1 MTKKQ
6 KGGASGGVG
15 QGDGSSLPSF
25 SVSSKSIG
33 CKMGQNSRPLV
44 PPMLS

>member
-15 QGDGSSLPSF
+15 QGDGSSVPSS
-25 SVSSKSIG
+25 SVSSISRG
-33 CKMGQNSRPLV
+33 SKMGQNSRPLV